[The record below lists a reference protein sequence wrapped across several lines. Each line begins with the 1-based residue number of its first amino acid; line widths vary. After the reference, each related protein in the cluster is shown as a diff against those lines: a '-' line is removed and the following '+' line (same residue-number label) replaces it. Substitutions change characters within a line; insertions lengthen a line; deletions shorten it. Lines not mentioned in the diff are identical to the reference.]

1 MNVYQLLKD
10 SIMKTSYSTAIALAI
25 STLIAGQAYAA
36 DADIGKTRAQVQAE
50 LVQARAT
57 GDITAPDQLSID
69 YTGRTG
75 AKMNE
80 VFPARYA
87 AKAPVSTKTRA
98 DVIAEMAEAKRTGNV
113 MASAQVAIDFG
124 STTAAKM
131 NEIFPSRYPAVA
143 TAQVKTRAEVR
154 TELAEAQRTG
164 DMPAD
169 NLLSLVVT
177 GVPGNTLNKLYP
189 GQYPVKARP
198 VAAAQVVASAN

>member
-1 MNVYQLLKD
+1 
-10 SIMKTSYSTAIALAI
+10 MKTSYSTAIALAI
-25 STLIAGQAYAA
+25 STLIAGNAFAA

-57 GDITAPDQLSID
+57 GDIKAPDQLSID

-87 AKAPVSTKTRA
+87 AVAPVSTKTRA

-113 MASAQVAIDFG
+113 MASSQVAIDFG
-124 STTAAKM
+124 STTAAKL

-143 TAQVKTRAEVR
+143 AAPAKTRTEVR

-164 DMPAD
+164 DIPAG
-169 NLLSLVVT
+169 NLESLVYA
-177 GVPGNTLNKLYP
+177 GVPGQKLKDVYP
-189 GQYPVKARP
+189 TQYPVKAR
-198 VAAAQVVASAN
+198 AGALTQVVASVN